1 MHMQP
6 TQANVVYYNLTA
18 SQTTRDSKLLKFIA
32 RAVLVVFLYAI
43 IWPSWAVAIAA
54 NQQQTLEEQQRWQ
67 SNNQQLDQLLGNL
80 RSHISEHRQEVLQ
93 KLNDN
98 DGLLNRTLTFI
109 GFGEKSLPDEIGQRF
124 QQQLNSLR
132 LSTEQSFT
140 DEYQHLTE
148 KGVSQEI
155 LDRQRVIKEK
165 VLNQYQQLQQQLN
178 SANKASTL
186 DEQSNYLE
194 SLQEKLNSFRVDK
207 PRDPFDP
214 NNLPW
219 GVPNPEET
227 PEPAQQ
233 ADQLSQRY
241 NLPLF
246 EQSVQLASNIIT
258 PDMLGNPGGPTQAD
272 LDATLDAPLSDAIR
286 AKAAELNHDPVE
298 IYQWVRNNI
307 EFIPSYGSVQGA
319 EYTLS
324 YQKGNA
330 FDTASLLLALLRASN
345 IPARY
350 AFGTVQMPAANV
362 MNWVGNVREPAAAA
376 NLLGQGG
383 IPNKALVSGGKVTHF
398 ELEHVWVEAWI
409 DYLPSRGAKHKRG
422 DSWIPMDASYKQY
435 DYQEG
440 MALSE
445 AVPFDAQTLADSIT
459 EHSTINESEG
469 WVQGLPQQDIEQALA
484 QYQTQ
489 LEAYINTQNP
499 DATVGDVLGTSSI
512 KTIVRES
519 LAASLPY
526 ELRTRKLVASSL
538 TDNQRWKF
546 KYALGTAQYGQMSDT
561 LININQPTAALAGKK
576 LALSFTPASEA
587 DEQLIASY
595 LPEPDE
601 NGGIDPSQIPNT
613 LPGYLIYLN
622 AEFSIGNE
630 VTATTNSS
638 ITMGSELL
646 EEMGYWQP
654 NRGWNTSRNQPVAGE
669 YRAIA
674 LDLHGISASQAEQLK
689 NDMES
694 TQQKINTQDYTN
706 LGKQH
711 LVGDLLYATIL
722 SYFALNNVQDAISA
736 KQANMVT
743 YKAPSYGIFKT
754 NITPMYWFGIPRNVK
769 ISGLTM
775 DVDRITH
782 LLAHKDNDH
791 EQWVNY
797 NRVSGARLS
806 AMEHLVPEQLFSTP
820 ENPAHGISA
829 VKAIQLAAA
838 EGQKIWTITQAN
850 LAVAL
855 ANITLDNDIKND
867 IRNAVYA
874 GQEVTTHEKYINF
887 HGKTS
892 AGYIILNPTT
902 GAGAYMISSGENGGD
917 IVTKIADVLG
927 IVGFA
932 AGIIGTAFSVPFLTV
947 LSIAISVILLVK
959 LFMDYLAIDHKCQ
972 GLGYLNA
979 ITVFA
984 SVASI
989 FSKPLMS
996 VVLLYTG
1003 LVAGNSVQ
1011 AVAQS
1016 QACKI

>member
-1 MHMQP
+1 
-6 TQANVVYYNLTA
+6 
-18 SQTTRDSKLLKFIA
+18 
-32 RAVLVVFLYAI
+32 
-43 IWPSWAVAIAA
+43 
-54 NQQQTLEEQQRWQ
+54 
-67 SNNQQLDQLLGNL
+67 
-80 RSHISEHRQEVLQ
+80 
-93 KLNDN
+93 
-98 DGLLNRTLTFI
+98 
-109 GFGEKSLPDEIGQRF
+109 
-124 QQQLNSLR
+124 
-132 LSTEQSFT
+132 
-140 DEYQHLTE
+140 
-148 KGVSQEI
+148 
-155 LDRQRVIKEK
+155 
-165 VLNQYQQLQQQLN
+165 
-178 SANKASTL
+178 
-186 DEQSNYLE
+186 
-194 SLQEKLNSFRVDK
+194 
-207 PRDPFDP
+207 
-214 NNLPW
+214 
-219 GVPNPEET
+219 
-227 PEPAQQ
+227 
-233 ADQLSQRY
+233 
-241 NLPLF
+241 
-246 EQSVQLASNIIT
+246 
-258 PDMLGNPGGPTQAD
+258 
-272 LDATLDAPLSDAIR
+272 
-286 AKAAELNHDPVE
+286 
-298 IYQWVRNNI
+298 
-307 EFIPSYGSVQGA
+307 
-319 EYTLS
+319 
-324 YQKGNA
+324 
-330 FDTASLLLALLRASN
+330 
-345 IPARY
+345 
-350 AFGTVQMPAANV
+350 
-362 MNWVGNVREPAAAA
+362 
-376 NLLGQGG
+376 
-383 IPNKALVSGGKVTHF
+383 
-398 ELEHVWVEAWI
+398 
-409 DYLPSRGAKHKRG
+409 
-422 DSWIPMDASYKQY
+422 MDASYKQY

-445 AVPFDAQTLADSIT
+445 AVPFDAQTLADSIA

-576 LALSFTPASEA
+576 LALSFAPASDA

-601 NGGIDPSQIPNT
+601 HGGIDPSQIPNT

-622 AEFSIGNE
+622 AELSIGNE

-797 NRVSGARLS
+797 NRASGARLS
-806 AMEHLVPEQLFSTP
+806 AMEHLVPEHKTAGAVLHSEAAQWVNHMDVVNEMFSTD

-855 ANITLDNDIKND
+855 ANITLDNDIKTD
-867 IRNAVYA
+867 IRNAVNA
-874 GQEVTTHEKYINF
+874 GQEVTTHEKFVNF
-887 HGKTS
+887 HGKS
-892 AGYIILNPTT
+892 AAGYIILDPET
-902 GAGAYMISSGENGGD
+902 GSGAYMISSGENGGD
-917 IVTKIADVLG
+917 IFGFIADLISSISLLSEGAGRLTQSNFLYGLGKIALGPIASAVQLLANVFNVLESCLQSN
-927 IVGFA
+927 A
-932 AGIIGTAFSVPFLTV
+932 SSTRTLLTML
-947 LSIAISVILLVK
+947 LSISLTMLFIFTIAQIGFVLPGIGNLVAWLIVERIKLAISDVI
-959 LFMDYLAIDHKCQ
+959 
-972 GLGYLNA
+972 
-979 ITVFA
+979 A
-984 SVASI
+984 SV
-989 FSKPLMS
+989 K
-996 VVLLYTG
+996 
-1003 LVAGNSVQ
+1003 
-1011 AVAQS
+1011 
-1016 QACKI
+1016 C